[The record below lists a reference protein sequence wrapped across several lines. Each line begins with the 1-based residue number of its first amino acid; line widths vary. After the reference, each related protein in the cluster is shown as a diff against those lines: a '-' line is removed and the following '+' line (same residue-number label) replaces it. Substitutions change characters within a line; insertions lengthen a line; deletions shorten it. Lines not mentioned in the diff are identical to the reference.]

1 MTYQLIPI
9 EKGRCPAI
17 ALQRPVL
24 LIGRHPECDVRID
37 LPKISRR
44 HCCLALAYDRVL
56 IRDLGSHNGLRVN
69 GRLVEEARLHAGD
82 EVAIGPVIYRL
93 EVEAVRPSPAAP
105 NSPPARPPSPSQKVA
120 ERSPVPAT
128 QPPSPMPVSPDSEMD
143 LIPLD
148 DLNL

>member
-9 EKGRCPAI
+9 EKGRSPAI

-56 IRDLGSHNGLRVN
+56 IRDLGSRNGLRVN

-93 EVEAVRPSPAAP
+93 EIEAVKPAAP
-105 NSPPARPPSPSQKVA
+105 NSLAGSAGARFPEGGGETSGGRVAAASPRAHLARLGNGPCFS
-120 ERSPVPAT
+120 R
-128 QPPSPMPVSPDSEMD
+128 
-143 LIPLD
+143 
-148 DLNL
+148 

>member
-69 GRLVEEARLHAGD
+69 GRVVEEARLHAGD
-82 EVAIGPVIYRL
+82 EVAIGPIIYRL
-93 EVEAVRPSPAAP
+93 EIEAVKPAAP
-105 NSPPARPPSPSQKVA
+105 SSPQAT
-120 ERSPVPAT
+120 ERSPVA
-128 QPPSPMPVSPDSEMD
+128 PSPPPAHVPISPDSEVD
-143 LIPLD
+143 LVPLD
-148 DLNL
+148 DLDL

>member
-128 QPPSPMPVSPDSEMD
+128 RPPSPMPVSPDSEMD

-148 DLNL
+148 DLDL